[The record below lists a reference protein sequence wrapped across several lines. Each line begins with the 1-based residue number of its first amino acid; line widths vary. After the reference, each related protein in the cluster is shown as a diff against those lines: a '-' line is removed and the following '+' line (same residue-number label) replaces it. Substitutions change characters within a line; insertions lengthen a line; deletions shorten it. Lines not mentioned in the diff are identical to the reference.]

1 MIVLYLGCSFRKMK
15 KTIKNIPI
23 DTVAGM
29 CYILVPEKISSTFI
43 KAGHK
48 RVVCTINENSFH
60 VALMPRKEGG
70 HIIALGGAKMKT
82 LKLKAGAVVNVILEP
97 DTSEYQFEMPEELT
111 EVLKSDPEA
120 YKVFH
125 SLTQGNQRSLI
136 YLVSQVKSPDKRIER
151 ALKIAEKI
159 KHGVTSAMKVLK

>member
-1 MIVLYLGCSFRKMK
+1 MK
-15 KTIKNIPI
+15 KTLKNATI
-23 DTVAGM
+23 DSVAGM
-29 CYILVPEKISSTFI
+29 CYVLVPTTISAAFI

-48 RVVCTINENSFH
+48 RVVCTINDHEFH

-70 HIIALGGAKMKT
+70 HIITLGASKMKI
-82 LKLKAGAVVNVILEP
+82 LKLKAGAVINATLEP
-97 DTSEYQFEMPEELT
+97 DTSDYQFEMPEEFA
-111 EVLKSDPEA
+111 EVLQSDA
-120 YKVFH
+120 DASKIFH

-136 YLVSQVKSPDKRIER
+136 YLVSQVKSADKRIER

>member
-1 MIVLYLGCSFRKMK
+1 MK
-15 KTIKNIPI
+15 KTLKNIPI
-23 DTVAGM
+23 DSVAGM
-29 CYILVPEKISSTFI
+29 CFILVPEKVSGALI

-48 RVVCTINENSFH
+48 RVVCTINDNSFH

-70 HIIALGGAKMKT
+70 HIIALGGSKMKT
-82 LKLKAGAVVNVILEP
+82 LKLKAGAVVNVTLEP
-97 DTSEYQFEMPEELT
+97 DTSDYQFEMPEEFA
-111 EVLKSDPEA
+111 EVLKSDPHAGEI
-120 YKVFH
+120 FH

-136 YLVSQVKSPDKRIER
+136 YLVAQVKSADKRIER